1 MHFNINENEIQ
12 IIWNKNEI
20 KKRFVD
26 YDHYNWFF
34 KTINRLVEEEIS
46 PDLLTYVKDV
56 EPIFMNVER

>member
-1 MHFNINENEIQ
+1 M
-12 IIWNKNEI
+12 
-20 KKRFVD
+20 D
-26 YDHYNWFF
+26 YDHYNWFL

>member
-1 MHFNINENEIQ
+1 MHFNINKNEIQ

-26 YDHYNWFF
+26 YDHYNWFL